1 MAPLPGLRPRRVRRV
16 HLALPAVAL
25 GVVALGVVAGP
36 TFLAPKNG
44 GHGTHGTHG
53 AWLAPWL
60 AMTSPVFAESDAAS
74 VGSVGSVGSTQSIED
89 MLMDLLNKATGGAVD
104 VPTDG
109 STPSLLFLGLGAF
122 LLYGVFA
129 VLKFVLAAVGGLF
142 VVREIDQQ
150 FGKEGRKTSKL
161 VEKALKRFAGEPAD
175 LLEERRLKVV
185 RLNDEVTAF
194 QASLA
199 EQVSGPSAGAA
210 LRDSARRKRFVVLWQ
225 RILDDVAMTD
235 VERQKVEDAV
245 QKYLKEERERQEDFR
260 TARSEWLSSLFE
272 NSFFG
277 TMSNRYRVTGSLD
290 KKIRLQEELISNIRK
305 ALPDQ
310 KKFSNVKKVLG
321 EVDLSW
327 LTDKDQDDHQKIEA
341 PKTVYVLSFDGDPT
355 AAGVSL
361 LQQEVTAILESN
373 VKPEEV
379 ILKLKSPGGTVTGYG
394 LAAAQLLRFRQQG
407 VRLVVCVDELAASG
421 GYMMACCAHKI
432 LISPFAAVGSI
443 GVISGVPNAVERL
456 DREGLKVIQTTAGKW
471 KRTIDPFQAP
481 TPEALAKAEED
492 VNRIYRQFSGFVKQN
507 RPNIDIE
514 DVATGEVWFG
524 ADALEKGLVDELQ
537 TSSEYIMQQI
547 RNGHEVLEVSYK
559 QTAGG
564 LGGLG
569 LGAMANQLGEALKAR
584 DSMAN
589 FPSWPSWG
597 GQPLETATTL
607 SALSALQ
614 NLSEAQ
620 SEAWPK
626 GLPEP
631 KMESARAK
639 WDVEARFDRNL
650 PEI

>member
-1 MAPLPGLRPRRVRRV
+1 VVFTVLGFSSAFVGAPTGHARDAESRVKASARTRRVLDIV
-16 HLALPAVAL
+16 KWLSWLPLLASQPA
-25 GVVALGVVAGP
+25 
-36 TFLAPKNG
+36 LAEE
-44 GHGTHGTHG
+44 
-53 AWLAPWL
+53 
-60 AMTSPVFAESDAAS
+60 TSS
-74 VGSVGSVGSTQSIED
+74 QSLED
-89 MLMDLLNKATGGAVD
+89 MLMDLINKATGGSLGTGD
-104 VPTDG
+104 GSEG
-109 STPSLLFLGLGAF
+109 STPSLLFLGIGAF

-199 EQVSGPSAGAA
+199 EQVSGPSAGAK
-210 LRDSARRKRFVVLWQ
+210 LRDSARRRRFAVLWQ
-225 RILDDVAMTD
+225 RILDDVVMSD
-235 VERQKVEDAV
+235 SEREKVQEAV
-245 QKYLKEERERQEDFR
+245 QKYLKEERERQEDFK
-260 TARSEWLSSLFE
+260 TARSEWLSSLFD
-272 NSFFG
+272 NSFLG

-305 ALPDQ
+305 ALPDE

-321 EVDLSW
+321 EVDISW
-327 LTDKDQDDHQKIEA
+327 LTDQDGHPDAIEA

-361 LQQEVTAILESN
+361 LQQEVTAILESSTP
-373 VKPEEV
+373 PEEV

-394 LAAAQLLRFRQQG
+394 LAAAQLLRFRQHG

-421 GYMMACCAHKI
+421 GYMMACCGHKI

-524 ADALEKGLVDELQ
+524 ADALAKGLVDELQ

-547 RNGHEVLEVSYK
+547 RNGHEVLEVTYK
-559 QTAGG
+559 KSAGG
-564 LGGLG
+564 GLA
-569 LGAMANQLGEALKAR
+569 GAFGAALEGQQLERLEALTALKSLVLGNGNGFNGNVSTAVTDLVKATGL
-584 DSMAN
+584 A
-589 FPSWPSWG
+589 
-597 GQPLETATTL
+597 
-607 SALSALQ
+607 SALE
-614 NLSEAQ
+614 SE
-620 SEAWPK
+620 SWPK
-626 GLPEP
+626 GLAQP
-631 KMESARAK
+631 R
-639 WDVEARFDRNL
+639 VEARWNEPQARLTRDL
-650 PEI
+650 PEV

>member
-1 MAPLPGLRPRRVRRV
+1 MDKSAPLPGLRQRRVRRATALV
-16 HLALPAVAL
+16 LPAVAL
-25 GVVALGVVAGP
+25 GVGS
-36 TFLAPKNG
+36 TFLAPKDGPQG
-44 GHGTHGTHG
+44 GHGSHG

-60 AMTSPVFAESDAAS
+60 AMTMTSPVFAETSDA
-74 VGSVGSVGSTQSIED
+74 GSVAPVPGSTQSIED
-89 MLMDLLNKATGGAVD
+89 MLMDLLNKATGGAVE

-129 VLKFVLAAVGGLF
+129 ILKFVLAAVGGLF

-210 LRDSARRKRFVVLWQ
+210 LRDSARRKRFAVLWQ

-260 TARSEWLSSLFE
+260 SARSEWLSSLFE

-327 LTDKDQDDHQKIEA
+327 LTDKDQADHQKIEA

-361 LQQEVTAILESN
+361 LQKEVTAILESN
-373 VKPEEV
+373 VEPEEV

-394 LAAAQLLRFRQQG
+394 LAAAQLLRFRQHG
-407 VRLVVCVDELAASG
+407 VRLVCCVDELAASG
-421 GYMMACCAHKI
+421 GYMMACCAHQI

-584 DSMAN
+584 DSAN
-589 FPSWPSWG
+589 FPWPSWLG
-597 GQPLETATTL
+597 GQPSLGETATTL

-614 NLSEAQ
+614 NLSEAP
-620 SEAWPK
+620 SAWPK

-631 KMESARAK
+631 RMEAK
-639 WDVEARFDRNL
+639 WDVEAVEARFDRNL

>member
-1 MAPLPGLRPRRVRRV
+1 
-16 HLALPAVAL
+16 
-25 GVVALGVVAGP
+25 
-36 TFLAPKNG
+36 
-44 GHGTHGTHG
+44 
-53 AWLAPWL
+53 
-60 AMTSPVFAESDAAS
+60 MTSPVFAETSDVAS
-74 VGSVGSVGSTQSIED
+74 VAGSSTQSIED

-260 TARSEWLSSLFE
+260 TARSEWLSSLFA

-327 LTDKDQDDHQKIEA
+327 LTDKDPADHQKIEA

-394 LAAAQLLRFRQQG
+394 LAAAQLLRFRQHG
-407 VRLVVCVDELAASG
+407 VRLVCCVDELAASG

-547 RNGHEVLEVSYK
+547 RNGHDVLEVSYK
-559 QTAGG
+559 KAAGG

-589 FPSWPSWG
+589 FPSLPSWLG
-597 GQPLETATTL
+597 GQPSLGETASTL

-614 NLSEAQ
+614 NLSEPN
-620 SEAWPK
+620 EWVK

-631 KMESARAK
+631 RMESARAK

>member
-1 MAPLPGLRPRRVRRV
+1 MAPLPGLRRRARRGAA
-16 HLALPAVAL
+16 LALPAVAL
-25 GVVALGVVAGP
+25 GVALGP
-36 TFLAPKNG
+36 TFLAPKDG
-44 GHGTHGTHG
+44 GHGTHGNRG
-53 AWLAPWL
+53 AWLAPWLAPWL
-60 AMTSPVFAESDAAS
+60 AMTSPVFAETSDVAS
-74 VGSVGSVGSTQSIED
+74 VAGSSTQSIED

-260 TARSEWLSSLFE
+260 TARSEWLSSLFA

-327 LTDKDQDDHQKIEA
+327 LTDKDPADHQKIEA

-394 LAAAQLLRFRQQG
+394 LAAAQLLRFRQHG
-407 VRLVVCVDELAASG
+407 VRLVCCVDELAASG

-547 RNGHEVLEVSYK
+547 RNGHDVLEVSYK
-559 QTAGG
+559 KAAGG

-589 FPSWPSWG
+589 FPSLPSWLG
-597 GQPLETATTL
+597 GQPSLGETASTL

-614 NLSEAQ
+614 NLSEPN
-620 SEAWPK
+620 EWVK

-631 KMESARAK
+631 RMESARAK